1 MASEDFI
8 DLGSDPGNDADEVDD
23 QASESAEVHQI
34 SDDPSVD
41 YTETAEAC
49 EGEIDQETFH
59 VVNIED
65 NSIQQSSVLQKGVDW
80 EETVTV
86 VEELTVAGP
95 EPMENGSI
103 DTSPPRDHTPEPSC
117 ILLPAVTGAKRSRTP
132 GDEQPSV
139 HVVYKSLSQ
148 ASRRKLEE
156 LLQEWSEWH
165 GRSGTSSDASSMEAM
180 EDGEQTYF
188 PALRADPDKPSSVS
202 FRVDKRARTD
212 ESGSVD
218 GDWVPLYDRGFTLGL
233 SATDGSARPERVEPL
248 EASRCF
254 NCGSY
259 SHSLKDCPRPRDSAA
274 INLARR
280 QHSSRRNSASGQR
293 GQTRYYQIST
303 GKFDGLRAGVLGPEL
318 RESLGI
324 GELDPPPWLHRMRE
338 LGYPP
343 GYLEEEEDEDPPS
356 GITIYAEEEGQLEY
370 EEGELPE
377 KGEPGPSE
385 KKMTVEFPGINA
397 PIPEKADRRLWA
409 VPGGLSAGSGRRS
422 EMQREFSDQR
432 RPWDYRDGGGPSSSS
447 PAPLRRSPS
456 GYSSYDHHSLS
467 RTPRSLSERERGPLS
482 YEGSPYSSGHS
493 LYSGEIYG
501 RTAHSDRWYGGAAA
515 EDSPPRRDRLRH
527 RHHHHHHQR

>member
-1 MASEDFI
+1 M
-8 DLGSDPGNDADEVDD
+8 
-23 QASESAEVHQI
+23 Q
-34 SDDPSVD
+34 
-41 YTETAEAC
+41 
-49 EGEIDQETFH
+49 
-59 VVNIED
+59 
-65 NSIQQSSVLQKGVDW
+65 
-80 EETVTV
+80 
-86 VEELTVAGP
+86 
-95 EPMENGSI
+95 
-103 DTSPPRDHTPEPSC
+103 
-117 ILLPAVTGAKRSRTP
+117 
-132 GDEQPSV
+132 
-139 HVVYKSLSQ
+139 
-148 ASRRKLEE
+148 
-156 LLQEWSEWH
+156 
-165 GRSGTSSDASSMEAM
+165 
-180 EDGEQTYF
+180 
-188 PALRADPDKPSSVS
+188 S

-343 GYLEEEEDEDPPS
+343 GYLGFSRES
-356 GITIYAEEEGQLEY
+356 T
-370 EEGELPE
+370 
-377 KGEPGPSE
+377 
-385 KKMTVEFPGINA
+385 
-397 PIPEKADRRLWA
+397 RRSRRRRT
-409 VPGGLSAGSGRRS
+409 GGSGRCRGVS
-422 EMQREFSDQR
+422 
-432 RPWDYRDGGGPSSSS
+432 RPDLGDGPRCRGSSPIRDGRGTTETAADLQ
-447 PAPLRRSPS
+447 APPRAVAPVPI